1 MEVAIISSLIATI
14 IVQQILH
21 YKLVKD
27 LTLKIKANT
36 QEYWAI
42 NQKPEGTREE
52 GEIIY
57 PEEAD
62 PEEYLKALK
71 QL

>member
-1 MEVAIISSLIATI
+1 MEVAIILSLIATI

-42 NQKPEGTREE
+42 NQKPEGTVS
-52 GEIIY
+52 
-57 PEEAD
+57 
-62 PEEYLKALK
+62 
-71 QL
+71 

>member
-1 MEVAIISSLIATI
+1 MEVAIILSLIATI

-42 NQKPEGTREE
+42 NQKPEKTTEE